1 MAVCFASS
9 SVPDRFGRPTGDR
22 RPKDGSLFIQEET
35 SMSFDVG
42 RPQGAT
48 VSHLTPRPRPA
59 TDAPETGE
67 FAKVYD
73 LAKVRRPLPE
83 VPQSVWDEV
92 ERAAAIAADLEA
104 AGRTIRFSE
113 PTAEGRVKVE
123 LVDADGHL
131 LRPISLGEAV
141 SIGSTEPP
149 SAA

>member
-1 MAVCFASS
+1 
-9 SVPDRFGRPTGDR
+9 
-22 RPKDGSLFIQEET
+22 
-35 SMSFDVG
+35 MSFDIG
-42 RPQGAT
+42 RPELAS
-48 VSHLTPRPRPA
+48 VSYLKPRPRPETA
-59 TDAPETGE
+59 ETETGE

-73 LAKVRRPLPE
+73 LAKARRPLPD

-123 LVDADGHL
+123 LVDADGTL
-131 LRPISLGEAV
+131 LRPISLGEAIG
-141 SIGSTEPP
+141 IGSTEPP